1 MRRLSTT
8 ILPLLVLLPLAAC
21 SKDRNAREWKAEDH
35 DQPGEN
41 PAAVAPAAAA
51 PGSDGIDDV
60 YRSTCAPCHG
70 ANGKGDGP
78 MGRSLRVADLSS
90 PSWQQRVSDDDI
102 ANVINKGRGNMPAF
116 NMPPDKVQALVKKVR
131 SFRK

>member
-1 MRRLSTT
+1 MRRFTT
-8 ILPLLVLLPLAAC
+8 SILPLFVFLTLAAC
-21 SKDRNAREWKAEDH
+21 SKDRKAREWKAEDH
-35 DQPGEN
+35 DQPGED

-51 PGSDGIDDV
+51 PGPADVDDV

-70 ANGKGDGP
+70 ANGQGDGP

-102 ANVINKGRGNMPAF
+102 ADVIAKGRGNMPAF